1 MGLSMQLRGVVA
13 LAAASFAG
21 SLVAVPAGAGE
32 YLKPEQ
38 AKQFLAGKLFS
49 YTCFEGTTG
58 AGRIHADGSVIGTIR
73 VRGNGPSRFVMLPKD
88 TIRIKSDSI
97 CASVHG
103 LPISPCFN
111 VEQIDAN
118 SFRGSISGLGFAAC
132 TFTRRG
138 PRMQVAEL
146 PVSLQAPGASA
157 KHVFRPRAVKSADA
171 TPRSVGAPA
180 AEPELKLRPSTRD

>member
-1 MGLSMQLRGVVA
+1 MGLCMQLRGVVA

-21 SLVAVPAGAGE
+21 MLASELPASAGE
-32 YLKPEQ
+32 YMKPEQ

-73 VRGNGPSRFVMLPKD
+73 VRGSGPSHFVMLPRD
-88 TIRIKSDSI
+88 TIRIKPDSI
-97 CASVHG
+97 CASVQG

-138 PRMQVAEL
+138 SHTQVAEA
-146 PVSLQAPGASA
+146 PVSLQAPGASR
-157 KHVFRPRAVKSADA
+157 HVFRPHVVKSADA
-171 TPRSVGAPA
+171 TPRMVEPPAPA
-180 AEPELKLRPSTRD
+180 PELKLRPSKND